1 MPLPAAVPAA
11 IAAAA
16 RFIAQKGLKEASK
29 KYSKKVIEEA
39 KKHVKDVGTPK
50 KVQQKRTEKA
60 TKGQRTYREGQRKSG
75 TVGAGLG
82 IAGTLGTQ
90 KLLEKENKG
99 KVATRGTRKAA
110 SKPRD
115 GRVNPSDYPTYKR
128 SSESAKSFR
137 AAQRAAKAKGN
148 KTFTWEGRR
157 YNTTEK

>member
-1 MPLPAAVPAA
+1 MAVPA
-11 IAAAA
+11 IVAAAA
-16 RFIAQKGLKEASK
+16 RFIAQKGLKEAGK
-29 KYSKKVIEEA
+29 KYTKKVIGEA

-50 KVQQKRTEKA
+50 KVQQKRTAPA
-60 TKGQRTYREGQRKSG
+60 TRGQRTYREGQRKSG

-82 IAGTLGTQ
+82 VAGTLGTQ

-99 KVATRGTRKAA
+99 KVSTRGVNKAA
-110 SKPRD
+110 SKPRG

>member
-1 MPLPAAVPAA
+1 MFSAYVSIYLC
-11 IAAAA
+11 ILNYKTYYK
-16 RFIAQKGLKEASK
+16 I
-29 KYSKKVIEEA
+29 
-39 KKHVKDVGTPK
+39 
-50 KVQQKRTEKA
+50 VQE
-60 TKGQRTYREGQRKSG
+60 
-75 TVGAGLG
+75 
-82 IAGTLGTQ
+82 

-99 KVATRGTRKAA
+99 KVSTRGVNKAA
-110 SKPRD
+110 SKPRG

>member
-1 MPLPAAVPAA
+1 MPLPAAIPAA

-82 IAGTLGTQ
+82 VAGTLGTQ

-99 KVATRGTRKAA
+99 KVTTRGTRKAT
-110 SKPRD
+110 SKPAG

-128 SSESAKSFR
+128 NTESARSFR

>member
-82 IAGTLGTQ
+82 IAGTVGTQ

-110 SKPRD
+110 ANPRG
-115 GRVNPSDYPTYKR
+115 GRTNPSDYPTYRK
-128 SSESAKSFR
+128 STESAKSFR